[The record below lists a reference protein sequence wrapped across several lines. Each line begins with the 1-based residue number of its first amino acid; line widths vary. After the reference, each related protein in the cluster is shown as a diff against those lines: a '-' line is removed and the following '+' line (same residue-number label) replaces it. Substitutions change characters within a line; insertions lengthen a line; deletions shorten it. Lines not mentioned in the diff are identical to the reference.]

1 MARGGLCSCFALV
14 LNLTLPNLPII
25 MKISHINDQVCYIET
40 SNGNVF
46 YFDESIDNEL
56 FIDHWIEGQDE
67 HQRDDSMTIEELLS
81 KADLKDLKPLPI
93 ES

>member
-1 MARGGLCSCFALV
+1 
-14 LNLTLPNLPII
+14 

-46 YFDESIDNEL
+46 YFDESINNEL
-56 FIDHWIEGQDE
+56 FIDHWIDGQDE
-67 HQRDDSMTIEELLS
+67 HQRDESMTIEELLS

-93 ES
+93 QSCQ

>member
-1 MARGGLCSCFALV
+1 
-14 LNLTLPNLPII
+14 

-81 KADLKDLKPLPI
+81 KADLKDLKPLPLH
-93 ES
+93 SCQ

>member
-1 MARGGLCSCFALV
+1 MVEPNNS
-14 LNLTLPNLPII
+14 NKLTILKLYLT